1 MGGGTIIINHAEIKG
16 AVGPGTDH
24 FNRLPPWAQEKV
36 SAICQ
41 KGIAE
46 WTAEDVKL
54 MHAAAFLGA
63 AC

>member
-24 FNRLPPWAQEKV
+24 FNRLPAECQV
-36 SAICQ
+36 QVQAICA
-41 KGIAE
+41 KGPAD
-46 WTAEDVKL
+46 WTIEDARF
-54 MHAAAFLGA
+54 MHAMVVLGA